1 MTESMQSDCANYKL
15 ENFLPTDKPWGDIPL
30 DFKISTLAH
39 KEWKRGRPNKNPF
52 IQSTAS
58 SNYPP
63 SIPDSFA
70 HATRVQLE
78 ELAKKSRKSI
88 IISIDND
95 SVIENN
101 DDATT
106 DPTTIA
112 NTNTISSMTEDQL
125 CDDTTTTNTIT
136 QETQEAED
144 KSSSSSSDSD
154 SDDDEDE
161 DEQDESNQTI
171 TSPSTTASTAPIAPK
186 PTKVEEKT
194 LSKKELKAKE
204 LAELDALLAAE
215 LGDIKKVEAKTQVP
229 EVSEVVQDTKPEEEK
244 VDVASEAAL
253 AFLGG
258 GGGTTVKKKPKK
270 KKKKTSAGT
279 STGAATTTTQK
290 KVKKK
295 LSAAEIA
302 SKTRKKDKKKKKNKR

>member
-1 MTESMQSDCANYKL
+1 MQSDCANYKL

-101 DDATT
+101 DGATT

-171 TSPSTTASTAPIAPK
+171 TSPSTTASTAPIAPN
-186 PTKVEEKT
+186 V
-194 LSKKELKAKE
+194 
-204 LAELDALLAAE
+204 
-215 LGDIKKVEAKTQVP
+215 
-229 EVSEVVQDTKPEEEK
+229 
-244 VDVASEAAL
+244 
-253 AFLGG
+253 
-258 GGGTTVKKKPKK
+258 
-270 KKKKTSAGT
+270 
-279 STGAATTTTQK
+279 
-290 KVKKK
+290 
-295 LSAAEIA
+295 
-302 SKTRKKDKKKKKNKR
+302 R